1 MAYKHSPANAKMS
14 AFMNKMNNTAKSPAR
29 QNNDEFTDTRSDS
42 RKVLDNY
49 NAAVMNF
56 KNNPS
61 DENRSMV
68 TNLGIKVREK
78 GFSNELDDTG
88 DLVAYKQLRTGKRQK
103 SDVYSGPTQVDRES
117 VHKRANIEEVK

>member
-14 AFMNKMNNTAKSPAR
+14 AFMNKINNTAKSPAR

-49 NAAVMNF
+49 NVAVVNF
-56 KNNPS
+56 KKDPS
-61 DENRSMV
+61 DENRRMV
-68 TNLGIKVREK
+68 TTTGLKVRQK

-88 DLVAYKQLRTGKRQK
+88 DLVGYKQLRTGKRQK
-103 SDVYSGPTQVDRES
+103 SDVYSGPIKVDRES
-117 VHKRANIEEVK
+117 VHKRANIEEIK